1 MAKLV
6 RQQLIDAN
14 LVKKPKFEV
23 SDASEMGAIDDIYV
37 EEENE
42 NEDLPFSMI
51 KTLKGKSS
59 SSINDTE
66 DDSKEKLA
74 ADSELNKHQQ
84 SFSKSKIRQIS
95 MEKVMQPPSKKTNK
109 MFKLNEITN
118 EQMSQFSTGTMEK
131 LLGQAKDR
139 IFNGEGLIL
148 AV

>member
-1 MAKLV
+1 M

-42 NEDLPFSMI
+42 NEDLSSFSMI

-59 SSINDTE
+59 SSINDTD

-74 ADSELNKHQQ
+74 AESELNKHQQ

-118 EQMSQFSTGTMEK
+118 EQMSQFSTETMEK
-131 LLGQAKDR
+131 LLCQAKDR
-139 IFNGEGLIL
+139 IFNGEGLF
-148 AV
+148 